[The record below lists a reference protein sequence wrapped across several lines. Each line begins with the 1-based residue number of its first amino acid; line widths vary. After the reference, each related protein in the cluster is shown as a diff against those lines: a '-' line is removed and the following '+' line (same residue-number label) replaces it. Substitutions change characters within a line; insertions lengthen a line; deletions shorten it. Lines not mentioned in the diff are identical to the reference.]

1 MKVKSQ
7 SVVAQFCPTLRDP
20 MDCSLPGFSVHGI
33 FQARVLEWG
42 AIDTSNK
49 PYNFVSLFVISKYN
63 DLLLKATYL
72 NMKKEKY
79 LNILSYALIYAYFLT
94 SLHMFFI
101 HLLLDYIFSNC
112 FLRVLCILR
121 KSALDL
127 PHVSSHLLV
136 GSCLWCITQMI

>member
-1 MKVKSQ
+1 
-7 SVVAQFCPTLRDP
+7 
-20 MDCSLPGFSVHGI
+20 MDCILPGFSVHGI
-33 FQARVLEWG
+33 FQARVLECG

-79 LNILSYALIYAYFLT
+79 LNILSYALIYVYFLT

-101 HLLLDYIFSNC
+101 HLLLD
-112 FLRVLCILR
+112 
-121 KSALDL
+121 
-127 PHVSSHLLV
+127 
-136 GSCLWCITQMI
+136 